1 MKTNSDTTTRLY
13 IGLDVHKEK
22 TSIAIAEPGAAGEI
36 RSYGEVATTQ
46 IALERTLRKIAK
58 ARGVA
63 LAAIHVCY
71 EAGGCGMWFSAALR
85 LRSTLYC

>member
-46 IALERTLRKIAK
+46 IALERTLR
-58 ARGVA
+58 
-63 LAAIHVCY
+63 
-71 EAGGCGMWFSAALR
+71 
-85 LRSTLYC
+85 